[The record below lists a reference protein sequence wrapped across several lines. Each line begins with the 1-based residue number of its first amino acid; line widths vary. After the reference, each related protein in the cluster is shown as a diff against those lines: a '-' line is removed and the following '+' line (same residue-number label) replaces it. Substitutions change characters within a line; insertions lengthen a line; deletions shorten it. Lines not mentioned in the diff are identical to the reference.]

1 MTPSPRCVAAGYA
14 PHVRSGEGGAAQIAV
29 GLLGPLRV
37 EVQGV
42 EVAVSAARER
52 AVLARLAID
61 AGRCVADHELIE
73 SVWGDDPPVSARATL
88 QTYVSH
94 LRRLLGAEAISR
106 EPNGYRLCG
115 AEVDLRTFGAALRAA
130 QADHDP
136 SRRAAELRGALAL
149 WRGAPL
155 DDLDDD
161 ASAAV
166 RVGLEADRVHAM
178 EQLLE
183 ARLAAEPPAAVVPAL
198 EELCVRHPR
207 REHASALLMTALY
220 RAGRQADALRA
231 YARLRNALVDELG
244 LEPGPAVRELEQQIL
259 RHDPCLLGAPDDPGP
274 RDPTE
279 GPATVTGGREHRG
292 VPSARDHAPMPVG
305 GPVPRADDGVTGER
319 VAMPLPPRLAG
330 GRSTAP
336 FVGRRDELHRVLTTL
351 DATEADG
358 SVRTV
363 LVRGEAG
370 IGKTRLAREAAL
382 AAAGRG
388 WLVTWGRCPADAASA
403 FHPIAEALDPLVHWR
418 ADLAAGH
425 EHLLA
430 SVLPALAG
438 RTTDPLAILR
448 AGAEQRF
455 ALLEALTHVAARAGR
470 LAPLLMVIDDVHWA
484 DAGTAAFLEHLAA
497 RRALPVLVV
506 ATARSPEPTESEHV
520 VRLLE
525 RMQRDHGMA
534 TVQLGGLSEPEVR
547 ALVDRAAPTPA
558 STSVVAALHS
568 QTGGNPFFVGE
579 VLAAF
584 GDDGLPA
591 LEGPLPLTAG
601 VESVLAQRLDHLSAD
616 DRDVLAAAAAIGA
629 DFDLTGCAACAAV
642 PERDA
647 MRALD
652 RALAMAL
659 VEEGAA
665 PGDFTFRHGLV
676 QAAVWGRTARARRAQ
691 LEERAAALDAA
702 RTMAEPGEL
711 GRRVA
716 NQVLADAAGAA
727 VGRAGPLDERDPML
741 AASRAT
747 LLRIAAGVTPLL
759 AAPGVEAVVASD
771 LTDER
776 AGRTVLR
783 WARSMHAR
791 GDTER
796 ARSRALEC
804 AELARQLPAPALLI
818 EAALVAAECS
828 GLLPGRRRTAVSP
841 EIRRLLADA
850 TQASAAGGSSATVG
864 DEREPAPAGASDRAR
879 LLVHRSIAGEDPA
892 DRAVL
897 AKAARAAAQ
906 RAGDRR
912 WEAEA
917 ALALREVT
925 WAAGSATERLA
936 AARDA
941 LRLAGD
947 DADLAARARRSIARD
962 LIAMDRL
969 AEARAELDALLALP
983 GLRDEQRGAA
993 RLQQAALALAAGDA
1007 TTAAETIEW
1016 AAAGG
1021 HTRAADDPDD
1031 PLATLLLVLAVEQ
1044 GRLADA
1050 RPSLGDAV
1058 ERWPTNLLWIGALAA
1073 AEQEAADGPRRL
1085 DAAVAVAERGPTR
1098 AGDVAGLVLLHRA
1111 AVRLGHPGADRLRR
1125 LLQPHDCELAIAGN
1139 TGVLGRVGDL
1149 LDRT

>member
-1 MTPSPRCVAAGYA
+1 MAAGYA

-37 EVQGV
+37 QVQGV

-94 LRRLLGAEAISR
+94 LRRLLGADAISR

-115 AEVDLRTFGAALRAA
+115 AEVDVRTFGDALRAA
-130 QADHDP
+130 RADHDP
-136 SRRAAELRGALAL
+136 SRRVTELRGALAL

-161 ASAAV
+161 VSVAV
-166 RVGLEADRVHAM
+166 RVGLEEDRVHAT

-259 RHDPCLLGAPDDPGP
+259 RHDPGLLGAPEGAGP
-274 RDPTE
+274 RVAGG
-279 GPATVTGGREHRG
+279 GPDAVTGGLEHRA
-292 VPSARDHAPMPVG
+292 VPSTPDHAAMPAAVPMPSAHG
-305 GPVPRADDGVTGER
+305 RVTGEP

-336 FVGRRDELHRVLTTL
+336 FVGRRDELHRVLTAL

-358 SVRTV
+358 TVRTV

-388 WLVTWGRCPADAASA
+388 WLVSWGRCPADAASA

-497 RRALPVLVV
+497 RHALPVLVV

-547 ALVDRAAPTPA
+547 ALVDRTAPTPA

-584 GDDGLPA
+584 GDDGTPA

-629 DFDLTGCAACAAV
+629 DFDLAGCAACAAV

-665 PGDFTFRHGLV
+665 PGDFAFRHGLV

-727 VGRAGPLDERDPML
+727 VVRTGPLDERDPML

-783 WARSMHAR
+783 WARSMHTR

-796 ARSRALEC
+796 ALSRALEC

-828 GLLPGRRRTAVSP
+828 GLLPGRRRTAVTP
-841 EIRRLLADA
+841 EIGRLLADA
-850 TQASAAGGSSATVG
+850 AQASVAGGPIAPAAAGGERESATTSAT
-864 DEREPAPAGASDRAR
+864 PGASDRAR

-925 WAAGSATERLA
+925 WAAGSATERLG
-936 AARDA
+936 AAREA
-941 LRLAGD
+941 LALAGD

-962 LIAMDRL
+962 LIATDRL

-1073 AEQEAADGPRRL
+1073 AEQEAAAGPRQL
-1085 DAAVAVAERGPTR
+1085 DAALALAEGGPTR

-1139 TGVLGRVGDL
+1139 TGVLGRVGNL
-1149 LDRT
+1149 LDRG